1 MASRPRDLAPALA
14 REFSSVAASL
24 LGATPASAPADIA
37 GEPRWI
43 VRLVVGGVATGS
55 IFLALGDDDAR
66 RLAKGVM
73 GLDTDPPDAAIADT
87 VLELTGQAA
96 SALGQSPEGTGLTF
110 AAEAATPGD
119 LPVAPRAGFSVDFGE
134 WSGVLLIA
142 GEARVPEETSEA
154 PAVAAP
160 PAFATGPTAAVPV
173 VPMTSAPRNLEV
185 ILDIDL
191 PIAVR
196 FGETELA
203 LQALTRLGPGS
214 IIDLERSPDDPVDV
228 LISGKVVARGEVVV
242 VAGNYGVRITEVVST
257 ADRIR
262 SLGA

>member
-1 MASRPRDLAPALA
+1 MSSSPRDLAPALA

-37 GEPRWI
+37 GEPRWV
-43 VRLVVGGVATGS
+43 VRLAVSGVATGS

-73 GLDTDPPDAAIADT
+73 GLDTDPPDAAVADT

-110 AAEAATPGD
+110 GAEAATPGD

-134 WSGVLLIA
+134 WSGVLLVA
-142 GEARVPEETSEA
+142 GEARVPDEADDARAAASAPGVASES
-154 PAVAAP
+154 AAP
-160 PAFATGPTAAVPV
+160 MPV
-173 VPMTSAPRNLEV
+173 VPMTSAPRNLDV

-196 FGETELA
+196 FGETELT

-242 VAGNYGVRITEVVST
+242 VVGNYGVRITEVVST

-262 SLGA
+262 SMGA